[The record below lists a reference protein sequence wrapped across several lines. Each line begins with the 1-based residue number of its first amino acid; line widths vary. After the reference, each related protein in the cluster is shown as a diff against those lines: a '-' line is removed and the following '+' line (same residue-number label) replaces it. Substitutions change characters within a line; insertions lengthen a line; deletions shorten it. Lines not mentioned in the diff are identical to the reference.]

1 MQIGKNSLLLPDS
14 GVKFYGTSH
23 WLTEPIYPQMFDPR
37 HKAGV
42 NKMSA
47 CHLGATRLTILGGCI
62 AAIPGLSLAA
72 DSDRSRPLEE
82 VVVTAPYGIGI
93 DPELVPAN
101 VQRATAEQLAR
112 SHSLDLTDFLNRGF
126 ASVSINHAQ
135 NNPLQ
140 PDFNFR
146 GFTASPLLGLPQGV
160 AVYQNGVRI
169 NEPFGDTINWDLIPF
184 SALDSLQLMAGTQ
197 PVFGLNT
204 LGGALSL
211 RMKNGFNYEG
221 TQAEAYAGSFARR
234 GGNVQSGGN
243 NGRWGYYANVDYF
256 EEDGW
261 RDYSNS
267 DALRAYAAVSGRGD
281 DWTLDLSG
289 AYGDTELRGN
299 GASPIELL
307 AMDRKQVFTHPDIT
321 QNTQKQ
327 LILEGSRKLAP
338 GLQLA
343 GNVFYRDLDTDTFNG
358 DGSIFDE
365 CDFDGEEF
373 LVEDE
378 FDDENGDGECS
389 SADDDDI
396 ELVRDLNGLPI
407 MAELDDEELNAIN
420 NIGRRSQES
429 YGASAQ
435 LALHSDVMRGND
447 LTFGV
452 SYNEGRSSFNSMLEV
467 ASLLENR
474 ATSRTGIF
482 AEEFITGVRSKVRT
496 SSAYFADTL
505 SVSERFAVTLS
516 GRYDDT
522 RIELSDL
529 TGESPELDGRH
540 SYSRFNPAGGITFQ
554 PTSGLTLYASYG
566 ESTRTPS
573 PVELACASEDA
584 PCNLPNAFLAD
595 PPLDQV
601 IAKSWEAGMRGTLA
615 HDVRWHFGGYRTTN
629 HDDILFQTTGGAQAN
644 VGFFDNVG
652 DTRRTGLELSASQSL
667 SRVHWTVEYSLVKA
681 EFADSFIV
689 NSPNHPIFDEDPAA
703 SQIVG
708 DGKLLVRSGATIPAI
723 PEHQANLGLDYTITD
738 RFSLGADVVWRSGV
752 YYRGD
757 EANLLG
763 KTDSYSILNL
773 RGEYRFGDQ
782 VTFFARIENVFDED
796 YETFGLL
803 GEPDEVFEDFADPRF
818 LGAGP
823 PLGAWLGVRI
833 KL

>member
-1 MQIGKNSLLLPDS
+1 
-14 GVKFYGTSH
+14 
-23 WLTEPIYPQMFDPR
+23 
-37 HKAGV
+37 
-42 NKMSA
+42 MSA
-47 CHLGATRLTILGGCI
+47 CPLGATRLSMLGGCI
-62 AAIPGLSLAA
+62 AAIPCVAVPA
-72 DSDRSRPLEE
+72 ENERARPLEE

-93 DPELVPAN
+93 DPSLVPAN
-101 VQRATAEQLAR
+101 VQRATAEQLQR
-112 SHSLDLTDFLNRGF
+112 SQSLDLTGFLNREF
-126 ASVSINHAQ
+126 ASVSLSDAQ

-146 GFTASPLLGLPQGV
+146 GFTASPLLGLPQGL

-169 NEPFGDTINWDLIPF
+169 NEPFGDTVNWDLIPF
-184 SALDSLQLMAGTQ
+184 SALDSVQLMAGTQ

-211 RMKNGFNYEG
+211 RMKNGFTLEG
-221 TQAEAYAGSFARR
+221 TQAEVYGGAFGRIAG
-234 GGNVQSGGN
+234 NIQSGGN

-261 RDYSNS
+261 RDYSHS
-267 DALRAYAAVSGRGD
+267 DALRTFAALSGRGA

-299 GASPIELL
+299 GSSPIQLL
-307 AMDRKQVFTHPDIT
+307 EIDRKQVFTHPDIT
-321 QNTQKQ
+321 ENIQKQ
-327 LILEGSRKLAP
+327 LILEGSRKFSE

-343 GNVFYRDLDTDTFNG
+343 GNVYYRDIDTDTFNG
-358 DGSIFDE
+358 DGSIFAE
-365 CDFDGEEF
+365 CDIDDEEF

-378 FDDENGDGECS
+378 FDDENGDGQCS

-396 ELVRDLNGLPI
+396 ELVRDLNGEPI
-407 MAELDDEELNAIN
+407 PAEIDDQELNAIN

-429 YGASAQ
+429 YGASTQ
-435 LALHSDVMRGND
+435 LALHSDVMSGND
-447 LTFGV
+447 LTFGIAY
-452 SYNEGRSSFNSMLEV
+452 SEGRSSFHSMVEV

-482 AEEFITGVRSKVRT
+482 AEEFTTGVSSEVKT
-496 SSAYFADTL
+496 SSVYFADTL
-505 SVSERFAVTLS
+505 SVTDSVAVTLS

-522 RIELSDL
+522 RITLADQ

-540 SYSRFNPAGGITFQ
+540 SFSRFNPAGGITFH
-554 PTSGLTLYASYG
+554 PTSDLTLYGSYG
-566 ESTRTPS
+566 ESTRAPS

-601 IAKSWEAGMRGTLA
+601 IAKSWEGGLRGTIWQNL
-615 HDVRWHFGGYRTTN
+615 RWHVGGYRTVN
-629 HDDILFQTTGGAQAN
+629 HDDILFQTTGGATAN

-652 DTRRTGLELSASQSL
+652 DTRRTGIELSFSQHLSKIHWSL
-667 SRVHWTVEYSLVKA
+667 EYSLVKA
-681 EFADSFIV
+681 TFEDSFII
-689 NSPNHPIFDEDPAA
+689 NSPNHPVFEDDPEAP
-703 SQIVG
+703 QIAGSSKLFVSAG
-708 DGKLLVRSGATIPAI
+708 DTIPGI
-723 PEHQANLGLDYTITD
+723 PEHQANLGLDFTVTD
-738 RFSLGADVVWRSGV
+738 RFNIGADVVVRSGI

-757 EANLLG
+757 EANLLD
-763 KTDSYSILNL
+763 KTDGYTILNL
-773 RGEYRFGDQ
+773 RGEYLIGEQ
-782 VTFFARIENVFDED
+782 VTIFARVDNVFDHD

-803 GEPDEVFEDFADPRF
+803 GEPEEVFPDFDNPRF

-823 PLGAWLGVRI
+823 PLGAWLGVRV

>member
-1 MQIGKNSLLLPDS
+1 
-14 GVKFYGTSH
+14 
-23 WLTEPIYPQMFDPR
+23 
-37 HKAGV
+37 
-42 NKMSA
+42 MSA
-47 CHLGATRLTILGGCI
+47 CHLGATRLSVVGTCI
-62 AAIPGLSLAA
+62 AAIPCASLAA
-72 DSDRSRPLEE
+72 DSDRARPLEE

-93 DPELVPAN
+93 DPSLVPAN
-101 VQRATAEQLAR
+101 VQRATAEQLDR
-112 SHSLDLTDFLNRGF
+112 SHSLDLTEFLNRGF
-126 ASVSINHAQ
+126 GSVNINHAQ

-146 GFTASPLLGLPQGV
+146 GFTASPLLGLPQGL

-169 NEPFGDTINWDLIPF
+169 NEPFGDTINWDLIAF
-184 SALDSLQLMAGTQ
+184 SALDTVQLMAGTQ

-211 RMKNGFNYEG
+211 RMKNGFTFEG
-221 TQAEAYAGSFARR
+221 TRAEVHAGSFARR
-234 GGNVQSGGN
+234 AGNIQSGGN

-267 DALRAYAAVSGRGD
+267 EAIRSFAALSGRGE

-307 AMDRKQVFTHPDIT
+307 GIDRKQVFTHPDIT

-327 LILEGSRKLAP
+327 LILEGSRKLSA

-343 GNVFYRDLDTDTFNG
+343 GNVFYRDLDTATFNG

-396 ELVRDLNGLPI
+396 ELVRDLDGRPI
-407 MAELDDEELNAIN
+407 EAELDDRELNAIN

-435 LALHSDVMRGND
+435 LALHSDVMSGND

-452 SYNEGRSSFNSMLEV
+452 SYNEGRSSFHSMVEV

-474 ATSRTGIF
+474 ATSRTNIF
-482 AEEFITGVRSKVRT
+482 AEEFTTGVRSEVST
-496 SSAYFADTL
+496 SSVYFADTL
-505 SVSERFAVTLS
+505 SISESIAVTLS

-522 RIELSDL
+522 RIELADL

-540 SYSRFNPAGGITFQ
+540 GFSRFNPAGGITFR
-554 PTSGLTLYASYG
+554 PSSRLTLYASYG
-566 ESTRTPS
+566 ESTRAPS

-595 PPLDQV
+595 PPLEQV
-601 IAKSWEAGMRGTLA
+601 IAKSWEAGVRGTLA
-615 HDVRWHFGGYRTTN
+615 HDLRWHLGGYRTTN

-652 DTRRTGLELSASQSL
+652 DTRRTGIELSVSQSL
-667 SRVHWTVEYSLVKA
+667 SRVHWYVDYSLVKA
-681 EFADSFIV
+681 QFEDSFVV
-689 NSPNHPIFDEDPAA
+689 NSPNHPILEDEPDAP
-703 SQIVG
+703 QIVG
-708 DGKLLVRSGATIPAI
+708 DGKLLVSSGARLPGI
-723 PEHQANLGLDYTITD
+723 PEHQANVGLDYTITD
-738 RFSLGADVVWRSGV
+738 RLSIGGDVVWRSGV

-757 EANLLG
+757 EANLLDQ
-763 KTDSYSILNL
+763 TDGYSILNL
-773 RGEYRFGDQ
+773 RGEYRIGSQ
-782 VTFFARIENVFDED
+782 VTLFARIENVFDED
-796 YETFGLL
+796 YESFGLL
-803 GEPDEVFEDFADPRF
+803 GEPDEIFADFDDPRF